1 MTFIIAIGDSVKR
14 SCRTDIFNRA
24 KFSTVERVESFLV
37 GNKVKQTRCAHQESL
52 AFLTSLETQ
61 AFNLCNEG
69 LNFQNWTQQLSSKS
83 ATAAFWFTVL
93 ELKIFLMMYVLSIRE
108 GDFKLFVLC
117 LCNIIPWM
125 FALDYIHYALWLT
138 VHIAELLS
146 LEAEN
151 SKKLE
156 SFVGKYFT
164 ISKSKRTFSKLAI
177 DKAHEQN
184 NKLVTV
190 DGEAIGILAIEATI
204 LKWAVARPISE
215 SCKQLMYLKTNLT
228 KYMTITK
235 IRNYFKTNQ
244 KAIESVECA
253 KYIGNQQFKL
263 FVRERLIEECCPFVT
278 L

>member
-24 KFSTVERVESFLV
+24 KFSTVERFESFLV

-117 LCNIIPWM
+117 LCHIIPWM

-204 LKWAVARPISE
+204 LKWAVARPKSE
-215 SCKQLMYLKTNLT
+215 RLQTAHVFENKSNKVYDHHEDT
-228 KYMTITK
+228 
-235 IRNYFKTNQ
+235 
-244 KAIESVECA
+244 
-253 KYIGNQQFKL
+253 KL
-263 FVRERLIEECCPFVT
+263 FQDKLKSHRICGMCKIHRKSAI
-278 L
+278 